1 MKSNVELLVQLY
13 REIVGPEG
21 SSDIPEEIPAQGY
34 CFAPMP
40 TVNKLWTDIRF
51 GIHQPEGKFQQSAIL
66 KVYAP
71 GAGPDGQDAVY
82 LEVQA
87 FDPVEIQTFDPSES
101 PRKGHN
107 IFLYDKV
114 PGREIDK
121 IKECEVILNLYYQ
134 ICSRELKAVCA

>member
-1 MKSNVELLVQLY
+1 MNTEKKVTMKSNVELLVQLY

-71 GAGPDGQDAVY
+71 GAGPDGHDATY
-82 LEVQA
+82 LEIQA
-87 FDPVEIQTFDPSES
+87 FDPSES

-114 PGREIDK
+114 SGREISK